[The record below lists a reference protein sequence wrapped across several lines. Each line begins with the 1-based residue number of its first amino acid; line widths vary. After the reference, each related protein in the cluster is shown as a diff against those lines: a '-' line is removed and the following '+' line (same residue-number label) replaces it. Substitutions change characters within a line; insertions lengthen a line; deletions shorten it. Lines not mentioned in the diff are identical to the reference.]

1 MTKIVDKCP
10 FCKRVKNL
18 LKSNNP
24 LVAPICEDCINEQI
38 DPNNLKLAN
47 FFCRTYNIPFDPNKW
62 LDIAKEEKEKTFA
75 TYIQVISDENSNT
88 LYHGDATDLLWDKAN
103 EQWEQV
109 QTHEQLIQA
118 IKPVKEGWLQMMQIK
133 WGQRFTF
140 QQYLELENLYTS
152 TVRAAGITNPL
163 TMAIIKKIAIAN
175 VDMNTALDDLDV
187 KAATN
192 YNKIISDLIKSAGIE
207 QMVDVGSTEV
217 ISTVSELC
225 QYLEDNNFQFRF
237 YDQVSRDIVDATIE
251 DQKEW
256 TRNFVLGATG
266 IQQTYELIEDAYI
279 HAIEETKTKDA
290 VDKISLDEIVGEKLQ
305 GINREFDQEL
315 EDDDY
320 DLGEFDDK

>member
-1 MTKIVDKCP
+1 
-10 FCKRVKNL
+10 
-18 LKSNNP
+18 
-24 LVAPICEDCINEQI
+24 
-38 DPNNLKLAN
+38 
-47 FFCRTYNIPFDPNKW
+47 
-62 LDIAKEEKEKTFA
+62 
-75 TYIQVISDENSNT
+75 
-88 LYHGDATDLLWDKAN
+88 
-103 EQWEQV
+103 
-109 QTHEQLIQA
+109 
-118 IKPVKEGWLQMMQIK
+118 MMQIK

-237 YDQVSRDIVDATIE
+237 YDRVSRDIVDATIE
-251 DQKEW
+251 DQKE
-256 TRNFVLGATG
+256 
-266 IQQTYELIEDAYI
+266 
-279 HAIEETKTKDA
+279 
-290 VDKISLDEIVGEKLQ
+290 
-305 GINREFDQEL
+305 
-315 EDDDY
+315 
-320 DLGEFDDK
+320 

>member
-1 MTKIVDKCP
+1 MIQIVDKCP
-10 FCKRVKNL
+10 FCKRTKNL

-24 LVAPICEDCINEQI
+24 IVAPICLDCLNEQI

-47 FFCRTYNIPFDPNKW
+47 FFCKTFNIPFDPNKW
-62 LDIAKEEKEKTFA
+62 LEIAKEEREKTFEV
-75 TYIQVISDENSNT
+75 YCRVIADEHPNT
-88 LYHGDATDLLWDKAN
+88 LYNTDSTDLLWEKAN
-103 EQWEQV
+103 AEWEKI
-109 QTHEQLIQA
+109 QTHAQLIQE
-118 IKPVKEGWLQMMQIK
+118 IIPIKEGWLQMMQIK
-133 WGQRFTF
+133 WGTRFTF

-152 TVRAAGITNPL
+152 TIKAAGITNPL

-175 VDMNTALDDLDV
+175 VDMNTALDELDV

-225 QYLEDNNFQFRF
+225 QYLEDNGFQFRF
-237 YDQVSRDIVDATIE
+237 YDGVSRDIVDATIE

-266 IQQTYELIEDAYI
+266 IQQTYELIEDAYKN
-279 HAIEETKTKDA
+279 ALEETKTTEA
-290 VDKISLDEIVGEKLQ
+290 VNKISLDEIVSEKLQ
-305 GINREFDQEL
+305 GINREFDAEL
-315 EDDDY
+315 DQDDFDIG
-320 DLGEFDDK
+320 DFDD